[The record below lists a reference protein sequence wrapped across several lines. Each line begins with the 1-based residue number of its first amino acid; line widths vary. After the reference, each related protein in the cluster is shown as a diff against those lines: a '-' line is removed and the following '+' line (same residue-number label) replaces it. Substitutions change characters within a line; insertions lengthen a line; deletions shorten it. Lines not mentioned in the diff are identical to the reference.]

1 MSEELT
7 SKKTFK
13 YFAFISYSHADK
25 KIAKKLQ
32 RKLEHYHLPI
42 TLRKNYP
49 ELPKNLS
56 PIFVDDSDLVAKG
69 TLKTAL
75 QDNLER
81 ANYLIVICSPNSAK
95 SEYVNDEVE
104 YFIKLGRQ
112 DHIIP
117 FIVDGAPHSQDNSL
131 ECFPPAL
138 FELPRENEEGEEEED
153 INENKEEK
161 NFGENKDIFFS
172 MKDLNNFADQF
183 EEEDNENDNDINDT
197 SNKIKSAPNKLTLT
211 TSRNKNKKNSLESNE
226 EEEEEDENNSLYSE
240 EQEIKAEIDS
250 DEEIKFDKFF
260 DKPKNNKLKSSQIN
274 DNDSSSLSDI
284 DENEIFTQI
293 KKIEEKMISNK
304 KDWSTKGE
312 VLGKERPKDSLL
324 TKSMDFEVGLK
335 APPIPDRE
343 FTDKLESIIKQ
354 RILDDLFDD
363 PIKKDIINL
372 NEQKKAENDLDFE
385 KSKKGLGE
393 IYEDK
398 YLGNE
403 KTETKIDEIKKDC
416 DILCNKL
423 FDIFKQMTNG
433 TATPY
438 DIQGKKEELNSINI
452 TNIPAIQIED
462 IGNFISDN
470 TSKIK
475 SGKEMFNIK
484 KTRNKNKEE
493 MTPEEL
499 RNLHNRKKR
508 NIKSRIHKK
517 ENKKKLENLT
527 QMLGSK
533 FEAKI
538 KMKQERN
545 KRLEKMDKS
554 QGKEFK
560 SGKFFGKINEMA
572 VKDEEK
578 KIKNNKISE

>member
-1 MSEELT
+1 MFDIEKTSEFLNDIKDNTSIENIIKKKSNLT
-7 SKKTFK
+7 NLLNLMLKEINSDIDINSLNNLKESQIW
-13 YFAFISYSHADK
+13 AFISNNSSQTINEFKSQLKNTNNIINELSKFNEEMNEKEGINEKKNLGK
-25 KIAKKLQ
+25 KIKREK
-32 RKLEHYHLPI
+32 E
-42 TLRKNYP
+42 
-49 ELPKNLS
+49 
-56 PIFVDDSDLVAKG
+56 VDEEEIEEE
-69 TLKTAL
+69 
-75 QDNLER
+75 DNE
-81 ANYLIVICSPNSAK
+81 
-95 SEYVNDEVE
+95 
-104 YFIKLGRQ
+104 
-112 DHIIP
+112 
-117 FIVDGAPHSQDNSL
+117 
-131 ECFPPAL
+131 
-138 FELPRENEEGEEEED
+138 EEEED
-153 INENKEEK
+153 EDIKNDDKEDK

-183 EEEDNENDNDINDT
+183 EEEDNENDIDDNNE
-197 SNKIKSAPNKLTLT
+197 NKIKSAPNKLTLS
-211 TSRNKNKKNSLESNE
+211 TSRNKQKDLEDE
-226 EEEEEDENNSLYSE
+226 EEEEDDENNSLYSE

-260 DKPKNNKLKSSQIN
+260 DKPKKYKSKIDKEN
-274 DNDSSSLSDI
+274 SSTESDF

-343 FTDKLESIIKQ
+343 FTDKLESMIKQ

-393 IYEDK
+393 IYEEK

-403 KTETKIDEIKKDC
+403 NTESKVDEIKKDC
-416 DILCNKL
+416 DDLCNQL
-423 FDIFKQMTNG
+423 FDIFNQMTNG
-433 TATPY
+433 TAIPY
-438 DIQGKKEELNSINI
+438 GIKGKKEELNNINI

-462 IGNFISDN
+462 LGNFISDN
-470 TSKIK
+470 TEKIK
-475 SGKEMFNIK
+475 SGKEMFNINK
-484 KTRNKNKEE
+484 IRNKNKEE
-493 MTPEEL
+493 MTSEEL
-499 RNLHNRKKR
+499 RNIHNRKKR

-517 ENKKKLENLT
+517 ENKKKLEELT

-545 KRLEKMDKS
+545 KKLEKMDKT

-572 VKDEEK
+572 TKEDEK
-578 KIKNNKISE
+578 KKKNNKITE

>member
-1 MSEELT
+1 MFDIEKTSEFLNDIKDNT
-7 SKKTFK
+7 SIEKIIKQK
-13 YFAFISYSHADK
+13 QNLAKLLNLILKEINPDIDINSLNNLKESQIWAFIYNNSSQVINDFKSQTKNINNIINELSKFNEEINEKEEIKEKKNLGK
-25 KIAKKLQ
+25 KIKREK
-32 RKLEHYHLPI
+32 EI
-42 TLRKNYP
+42 
-49 ELPKNLS
+49 
-56 PIFVDDSDLVAKG
+56 
-69 TLKTAL
+69 
-75 QDNLER
+75 
-81 ANYLIVICSPNSAK
+81 
-95 SEYVNDEVE
+95 DEE
-104 YFIKLGRQ
+104 QMEEEG
-112 DHIIP
+112 
-117 FIVDGAPHSQDNSL
+117 
-131 ECFPPAL
+131 
-138 FELPRENEEGEEEED
+138 NEEEEEEED
-153 INENKEEK
+153 DDIKNEDKEDK

-172 MKDLNNFADQF
+172 MKDLNNCADQF
-183 EEEDNENDNDINDT
+183 EEEDNENDMDDNNT
-197 SNKIKSAPNKLTLT
+197 NKIKSAPNKLTLS
-211 TSRNKNKKNSLESNE
+211 TSRNKQKDLEEDE
-226 EEEEEDENNSLYSE
+226 EEEEDDENNSLYSE
-240 EQEIKAEIDS
+240 EQDIKAEINS
-250 DEEIKFDKFF
+250 NEEIKFDKFF
-260 DKPKNNKLKSSQIN
+260 DKPKKSKSKM
-274 DNDSSSLSDI
+274 DNENSSTESDF

-293 KKIEEKMISNK
+293 KRIEEKMISNK
-304 KDWSTKGE
+304 KEWSTKGE

-343 FTDKLESIIKQ
+343 FTDKLESMIKQ

-393 IYEDK
+393 IYEEK

-403 KTETKIDEIKKDC
+403 NTESKVDEIKKDC
-416 DILCNKL
+416 DNLCNQL
-423 FDIFKQMTNG
+423 FDIFNQMTNG

-438 DIQGKKEELNSINI
+438 GIKGKKEELNNINI

-462 IGNFISDN
+462 LGNFVSDN
-470 TSKIK
+470 TEKIK

-484 KTRNKNKEE
+484 KIRNKNKEE
-493 MTPEEL
+493 MTSEEL
-499 RNLHNRKKR
+499 RNIHNRKKR

-517 ENKKKLENLT
+517 ENKKKLEELT

-545 KRLEKMDKS
+545 KKLEKMDKT

-572 VKDEEK
+572 TKEDEK
-578 KIKNNKISE
+578 KKKNNKITE

>member
-1 MSEELT
+1 MFDIEKTSEFLNDIKDNTSIENIIKKKSNLT
-7 SKKTFK
+7 NLLNLMLKEINSDIDINSLNNLKESQIW
-13 YFAFISYSHADK
+13 AFISNNSSQTINEFKSQLKNANNIINELSKFNEEMNEKEEINEKKNLGK
-25 KIAKKLQ
+25 KIKREK
-32 RKLEHYHLPI
+32 E
-42 TLRKNYP
+42 
-49 ELPKNLS
+49 
-56 PIFVDDSDLVAKG
+56 VD
-69 TLKTAL
+69 
-75 QDNLER
+75 E
-81 ANYLIVICSPNSAK
+81 
-95 SEYVNDEVE
+95 EEME
-104 YFIKLGRQ
+104 
-112 DHIIP
+112 
-117 FIVDGAPHSQDNSL
+117 
-131 ECFPPAL
+131 E
-138 FELPRENEEGEEEED
+138 EENEEEEED
-153 INENKEEK
+153 EDIKNDDKEDK

-183 EEEDNENDNDINDT
+183 EEEDNENDIDDNNA
-197 SNKIKSAPNKLTLT
+197 NKIKSAPNKLTLS
-211 TSRNKNKKNSLESNE
+211 TSRNKQKDLEDE
-226 EEEEEDENNSLYSE
+226 EEEEEDDENNSLYSE

-260 DKPKNNKLKSSQIN
+260 DKPKKSKSKIDQEN
-274 DNDSSSLSDI
+274 SSTESDF

-343 FTDKLESIIKQ
+343 FTDKLESMIKQ

-393 IYEDK
+393 IYEEK

-403 KTETKIDEIKKDC
+403 NTESKVDEIKKDC
-416 DILCNKL
+416 DDLCNQL
-423 FDIFKQMTNG
+423 FDIFNQMTNG

-438 DIQGKKEELNSINI
+438 GIKGKKEELNNINI

-462 IGNFISDN
+462 LGNFISDN
-470 TSKIK
+470 TEKIK
-475 SGKEMFNIK
+475 SGKEMFNINK
-484 KTRNKNKEE
+484 IRSKNKEE
-493 MTPEEL
+493 MTSEEL
-499 RNLHNRKKR
+499 RNIHNRKKR

-517 ENKKKLENLT
+517 ENKKKLEELT

-545 KRLEKMDKS
+545 KKLEKMDKT

-572 VKDEEK
+572 TKEDEK
-578 KIKNNKISE
+578 KKKNNKITE